1 MPKVLDLILTW
12 KMILAEETKLVASK
26 VTKFKI
32 SFDEKSNILKVPN
45 SNASTT
51 STYNMCSPKEA
62 HDLKMRFL
70 FLQIVKLN
78 ALHPQQ
84 QQKKNT
90 LTKTATTTITKSFT
104 TKTSY
109 TKIFLPKR
117 LCWRGEVKS
126 SWNRGPPTFEIVSPS
141 WVFNFLILK

>member
-1 MPKVLDLILTW
+1 
-12 KMILAEETKLVASK
+12 MILAEETKLVASK

-51 STYNMCSPKEA
+51 STYNIPREA
-62 HDLKMRFL
+62 HDLKMR

-84 QQKKNT
+84 QQQKNT
-90 LTKTATTTITKSFT
+90 ITKTATTTITKSFT
-104 TKTSY
+104 TKTSN

-117 LCWRGEVKS
+117 LC
-126 SWNRGPPTFEIVSPS
+126 
-141 WVFNFLILK
+141 

>member
-1 MPKVLDLILTW
+1 LKI
-12 KMILAEETKLVASK
+12 ILAEEAKLVASK

-109 TKIFLPKR
+109 TKMLLPKR
-117 LCWRGEVKS
+117 LC
-126 SWNRGPPTFEIVSPS
+126 
-141 WVFNFLILK
+141 